1 MVRDTIML
9 KNETGLHARPAS
21 NIAQIAMKY
30 KSDINLIVNDK
41 KVNAKS
47 ALMIMATG
55 IKNNTQITME
65 CEGEDEDT
73 ALKNIRD
80 AFYNI
85 K

>member
-1 MVRDTIML
+1 MVKDTIIL

-21 NIAQIAMKY
+21 NIARIAMKY

-55 IKNNTQITME
+55 IKNNTQITIE

-73 ALKNIRD
+73 ALKNIKD